1 MNIQEHNISF
11 LETSVTYTHNCY
23 MLQLP
28 VISAT
33 LMGKDNNVPKAH
45 LKKTHI

>member
-1 MNIQEHNISF
+1 MNIQGTQHKLLGNIS
-11 LETSVTYTHNCY
+11 YTHNCY

-33 LMGKDNNVPKAH
+33 LMGKDNNVPNPH
-45 LKKTHI
+45 PKKTHV